1 MSATLSVG
9 VSYGK
14 IYLFHLAFGFVFFL
28 FILGYLP
35 NLKCS
40 KPSVYHKMMPLM
52 VCWFTLS
59 IIWSWDRWAS
69 LLYVLYILVG
79 VGIVFIAVNYSK
91 NLGQQEKM
99 FGAIVSVF
107 IIELV
112 ACLLECTGHFRLPI
126 SPYSIY
132 SPYFGREMGVDT
144 SIEESIL
151 ATYWNLPCGFEWN
164 PNNLAAKMLIALP
177 FFLFLKNSWWRW
189 CGLLSVLLVVVFT
202 GSRGAVIASLV
213 VLSLYFIIYVKLN
226 HLLLLYSL
234 LGATVSLC
242 VARFLD
248 FHFLTE
254 AILGL
259 LAYVSWDSINHSDSI
274 GLRQQLILN
283 GFRSLKSTYGLG
295 IGGGADLKMQQIYN
309 NTYYGNH
316 ADNLILSMHNFWV
329 ELLVNGG
336 AIFFLLFVVWYL
348 MMIHKLHYISKHS
361 YDNRLQYF
369 ASSSCLALIG
379 FSLAAISASS
389 VIYFFPMW
397 LLFGFSIATINNY
410 LRMEAK

>member
-1 MSATLSVG
+1 M
-9 VSYGK
+9 
-14 IYLFHLAFGFVFFL
+14 
-28 FILGYLP
+28 
-35 NLKCS
+35 
-40 KPSVYHKMMPLM
+40 
-52 VCWFTLS
+52 
-59 IIWSWDRWAS
+59 
-69 LLYVLYILVG
+69 
-79 VGIVFIAVNYSK
+79 
-91 NLGQQEKM
+91 
-99 FGAIVSVF
+99 
-107 IIELV
+107 
-112 ACLLECTGHFRLPI
+112 
-126 SPYSIY
+126 
-132 SPYFGREMGVDT
+132 
-144 SIEESIL
+144 
-151 ATYWNLPCGFEWN
+151 
-164 PNNLAAKMLIALP
+164 
-177 FFLFLKNSWWRW
+177 
-189 CGLLSVLLVVVFT
+189 LSVLLVVVFT